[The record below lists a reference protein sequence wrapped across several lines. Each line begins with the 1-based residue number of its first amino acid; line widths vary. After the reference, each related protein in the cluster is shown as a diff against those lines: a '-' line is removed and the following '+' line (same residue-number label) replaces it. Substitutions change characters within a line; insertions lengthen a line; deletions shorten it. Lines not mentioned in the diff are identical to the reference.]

1 VNSTTLFGLC
11 AAGLVG
17 IGLYGLIV
25 APTWL
30 RRLIAFNVAGT
41 GVFMVFGVAARRGSG
56 TTIATDPVPQALV
69 ITGIVVAFAASA
81 LAVALVVR
89 LAAAIRE
96 EETER
101 DGTP

>member
-1 VNSTTLFGLC
+1 LTAATLFGLC

-17 IGLYGLIV
+17 IGFYGLVV

-30 RRLIAFNVAGT
+30 RRLVAFNVAGA
-41 GVFMVFGVAARRGSG
+41 GVFMVFGVAARRGAG
-56 TTIATDPVPQALV
+56 ANLAADPVPQALV

-89 LAAAIRE
+89 LAAAVRE
-96 EETER
+96 EETGQ